1 MKLKLKTHLR
11 LAAENWRGKYDSV
24 KPFYEG
30 LAEVQLNGQWGF
42 INTEGE
48 EVAPPKYDSVGNF
61 SKGLA
66 VVKLNGQ
73 WGFID
78 KTGKEVVPV
87 KYDSVD
93 KFYGKNG
100 GLAGVYLNG
109 QRGFVDKTGK
119 EVVPPGKYTK
129 VFNFEEGL
137 AQVQLNGQWG
147 LVDITGKELLPCVYN
162 ENKIPVTTLE
172 KAIKLS
178 NQIKKKYEQ
187 DSEGLELSVPE
198 FDWKSWYEQL
208 EGQ

>member
-48 EVAPPKYDSVGNF
+48 EVVPPKYDSVGNF

-66 VVKLNGQ
+66 VVKLKGQ

-87 KYDSVD
+87 KYDSVGE
-93 KFYGKNG
+93 FYK
-100 GLAGVYLNG
+100 GLAPVKLNDQWG
-109 QRGFVDKTGK
+109 LMDTTGK
-119 EVVPPGKYTK
+119 E
-129 VFNFEEGL
+129 
-137 AQVQLNGQWG
+137 
-147 LVDITGKELLPCVYN
+147 ILPCVYN
-162 ENKIPVTTLE
+162 EGKIPVKTLE
-172 KAIKLS
+172 EAIKLS
-178 NQIKKKYEQ
+178 NRIKKKYEQ
-187 DSEGLELSVPE
+187 DPEGLELTVPE
-198 FDWKSWYEQL
+198 FDWKSWYEQVTKSS
-208 EGQ
+208 

>member
-30 LAEVQLNGQWGF
+30 LAEVQLNGQWG
-42 INTEGE
+42 
-48 EVAPPKYDSVGNF
+48 
-61 SKGLA
+61 
-66 VVKLNGQ
+66 
-73 WGFID
+73 
-78 KTGKEVVPV
+78 
-87 KYDSVD
+87 
-93 KFYGKNG
+93 
-100 GLAGVYLNG
+100 
-109 QRGFVDKTGK
+109 
-119 EVVPPGKYTK
+119 
-129 VFNFEEGL
+129 
-137 AQVQLNGQWG
+137 
-147 LVDITGKELLPCVYN
+147 LVDTTGKELLPCVYN

-187 DSEGLELSVPE
+187 DPEGFELSVPE